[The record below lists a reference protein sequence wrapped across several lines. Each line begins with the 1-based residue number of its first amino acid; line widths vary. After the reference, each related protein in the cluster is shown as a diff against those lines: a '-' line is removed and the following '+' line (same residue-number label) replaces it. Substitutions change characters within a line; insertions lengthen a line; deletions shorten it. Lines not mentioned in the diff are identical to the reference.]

1 MDADIV
7 TAADLSCH
15 VCSNAWEW
23 KAGFPLFS
31 HLLILVYCIITNVSI
46 SRHTI
51 YQLLNVVFINMY
63 LLQEYLLH
71 YN

>member
-15 VCSNAWEW
+15 ACSTAWEW

-31 HLLILVYCIITNVSI
+31 HLLVLSV
-46 SRHTI
+46 
-51 YQLLNVVFINMY
+51 
-63 LLQEYLLH
+63 LLQIHQSVDIQYI
-71 YN
+71 NC